1 MGANMNLNFKKVLI
15 TAALWTMAII
25 AATRVLGCTNNTSKE
40 LLIIEID
47 RPDGIDVKLTYRP
60 EWAQWSLLSI
70 TGVEDSEHITPLS
83 STCTG
88 KFTTQ
93 PDPNSIDSAG
103 GMLERI
109 ITGLLK

>member
-47 RPDGIDVKLTYRP
+47 RPDGIDV
-60 EWAQWSLLSI
+60 
-70 TGVEDSEHITPLS
+70 
-83 STCTG
+83 
-88 KFTTQ
+88 
-93 PDPNSIDSAG
+93 
-103 GMLERI
+103 
-109 ITGLLK
+109 